1 VDLGIIILLSSGP
14 RVRGLFGPNTT
25 LVLGLMSASALLY
38 SLNTWLPDL
47 MRRNGFGQTASLAFL
62 MFSNGGGF
70 LERSS
75 VLARSI
81 GSALSRRLPRA
92 S

>member
-1 VDLGIIILLSSGP
+1 MDLGIIILLSSGP

-25 LVLGLMSASALLY
+25 LGLGLMSASALLY
-38 SLNTWLPDL
+38 SLNTWLPKG
-47 MRRNGFGQTASLAFL
+47 RNGFGQTASLAFL

-92 S
+92 C